1 MIPKADNSL
10 FTLQLQTQPSLTYA
24 IDIEHGK
31 IRGRCDGLKAVRQ
44 TVYLILGIERYDC
57 MIYSWNYGT
66 ELKAL
71 VGKSMD
77 FVLSEAKR
85 RISEAL
91 LQDDRITA
99 VDGFAFQTE
108 RGRVRV
114 TFTVHTIF
122 GDMETETEVN
132 V

>member
-31 IRGRCDGLKAVRQ
+31 IRGRCDGLEAVRQ

-108 RGRVRV
+108 RGRVSV

>member
-1 MIPKADNSL
+1 MIPKGNNSL
-10 FTLQLQTQPSLTYA
+10 LTLEIQTQPSLTYA
-24 IDIEHGK
+24 LDIEHGK
-31 IRGRCDGLKAVRQ
+31 IRGRCDGLEAMRQ
-44 TVYLILGIERYDC
+44 AVYLILSVERYDC
-57 MIYSWNYGT
+57 LMYSWNYGT
-66 ELKAL
+66 EWKTL

-99 VDGFAFQTE
+99 VDGFTFQTE
-108 RGRVRV
+108 RGRIHV

-122 GDMETETEVN
+122 GDMEIETEVN
-132 V
+132 T